1 MTSPTQVTQAKLD
14 YGFLVL
20 THIVCADGQITSEKL
35 QYLQEVGDRINISE
49 QTKSAM
55 QRILAQNQ
63 QHLMIDY
70 IANETI
76 IE

>member
-1 MTSPTQVTQAKLD
+1 MTYSPQVIQETLN

-20 THIVCADGQITSEKL
+20 THIVCADQQITPEKL
-35 QYLQEVGDRINISE
+35 QYLKEVGDRINVSE

-63 QHLMIDY
+63 KHLMVDY
-70 IANETI
+70 IRDYYC
-76 IE
+76 